1 MEKLKYILPVL
12 FAVVINPALSL
23 GQKSKFVS
31 TLDITNS
38 VFEKGLQHTD
48 IDFYAG
54 TLMMHGISEFAV
66 LQGNDELLARVVGLY
81 EKFGTGEI
89 KAKGNFISYE
99 AGGSGAA
106 YLAYKSASNK
116 LDEQVSIAADKM
128 MRKQKRSPEGLMTA
142 MSANNELHQVFID
155 MAFAVTPYLLYSG
168 LKLGNQEYIDFA
180 AFETLGLF
188 KILKDEKT
196 GLLHQARGYNGL
208 GNLTE
213 DNWSRG
219 NGWGAFAL
227 AILVRDLPGN
237 HPKRT
242 EVEALAKQFFNA
254 VFKFQNKEGLWH
266 QEISDPTSYVET
278 SGSGLLLY
286 GQGIMLEQG
295 LIDNEYMQHFK
306 RGLQSLTSYIGSDGS
321 VSHSCFSCLC
331 PGKGTKQDYTS
342 HPWVYNDPHAFGP
355 VVLAFAQAAKM
366 GITNIKPAKELGYY
380 SIIDKPNVPRTYATY
395 ARGTD
400 VSWENDRI
408 GFRVYGGPSVRNK
421 VRSGIDIWAKSV
433 GYPVLDKWYKLN
445 AQGKDYH
452 TDRGEGHDFYHMGK
466 QLGCGALAVWIDG
479 KPYASETFDS
489 YKIRQNQND
498 RVGVELEYK
507 TWNVPGLKITELKR
521 IEMEQ
526 GTNFFKVTSTLKS
539 DQDVDITVA
548 IGLTTYGKQE
558 VQRDKKLSALTVWE
572 NFGSSHGSLGTAV
585 LVAPAQFAGF
595 AAANGDEHILV
606 KVKTNVPFTY
616 YAGAGWDKS
625 TRIKKN
631 IDWKTYVVNE
641 SKKVKFS

>member
-1 MEKLKYILPVL
+1 L
-12 FAVVINPALSL
+12 FLISGNVDAQNTKA
-23 GQKSKFVS
+23 VS
-31 TLDITNS
+31 TADITKS

-54 TLMMHGISEFAV
+54 TLMMHAVSEFA
-66 LQGNDELLARVVGLY
+66 LLKGNDQLLKRVVGLY

-106 YLAYKSASNK
+106 YLAYKNATNK
-116 LDEQVSIAADKM
+116 LDEQVSAAADKM
-128 MRKQKRSPEGLMTA
+128 MKKQKRSPEGLMTA

-168 LKLGNQEYIDFA
+168 LKLNNQEYINFA
-180 AFETLGLF
+180 ALETLGLF

-227 AILVRDLPGN
+227 AILVRDLPAN
-237 HPKRT
+237 HPKRA
-242 EVEALAKQFFNA
+242 EVEALAKQFFTA
-254 VFKFQNKEGLWH
+254 VVKHQNKEGLWN
-266 QEISDPTSYVET
+266 QEMTDPTSYVET

-286 GQGIMLEQG
+286 GEGIMLEKG
-295 LIDNEYMQHFK
+295 LIDKKYMQQFR
-306 RGLQSLTSYIGSDGS
+306 RGLQSFTSYIGSDGS

-331 PGKGTKQDYTS
+331 PGKGTKEDYRI

-366 GITNIKPAKELGYY
+366 GITTITPSKKLGYY
-380 SIIDKPNVPRTYATY
+380 SIVDSPKVPRTYATY

-433 GYPVLDKWYKLN
+433 DYPVLDKWYKLN
-445 AQGKDYH
+445 EQGKDYH
-452 TDRGEGHDFYHMGK
+452 VDRGEGHDFYHMGK
-466 QLGCGALAVWIDG
+466 QLGCGALAIWIDG

-498 RVGVELEYK
+498 KVGVELEYK
-507 TWNVPGLKITELKR
+507 TWNVPDMKITELKR

-526 GTNFFKVTSTLKS
+526 GTNLFKVTSTLKS
-539 DQDVDITVA
+539 EQDIELTVA
-548 IGLTTYGKQE
+548 IGLTTYGKQQVYHNKE
-558 VQRDKKLSALTVWE
+558 RGALSVWE
-572 NFGSSHGSLGTAV
+572 TIDTTNGSLGTAV
-585 LVAPAQFAGF
+585 LVNPENFAGF
-595 AAANGDEHILV
+595 ASYKGDEYSLI
-606 KVKTNVPFTY
+606 KVKTNVPFSY

-625 TRIKKN
+625 KYYRNKE
-631 IDWKTYVVNE
+631 DWNKYINDE
-641 SKKVKFS
+641 AEKVKF